1 MSLSTQVI
9 SSSGAFSFTP
19 DSNKTRVCVIIGGK
33 LKVQVG
39 DEKEFVVGQRSM
51 FRISPGVKCLVLN
64 TTYIDA
70 MLQVT
75 TMTGPGQQ

>member
-1 MSLSTQVI
+1 MI
-9 SSSGAFSFTP
+9 S
-19 DSNKTRVCVIIGGK
+19 GK

-39 DEKEFVVGQRSM
+39 DEKEFVVGQRGM
-51 FRISPGVKCLVLN
+51 FRISPGVKCLVVN
-64 TTYIDA
+64 SSYIDA

>member
-1 MSLSTQVI
+1 M
-9 SSSGAFSFTP
+9 
-19 DSNKTRVCVIIGGK
+19 IGGK

-39 DEKEFVVGQRSM
+39 DEKEFVVGQRGM
-51 FRISPGVKCLVLN
+51 FRISPGVKCLVVN
-64 TTYIDA
+64 SSYIDA